1 MPFPCGISLPHAK
14 ARVLALMQ
22 HYCDRPLTPHRP
34 HVSLSEVLPPAFASC
49 GIPHDTPCGWHL
61 LMLTHESTCRVT
73 RFPAPIDRILRTVL
87 STGFLWQCMPVSG
100 FGCRRS
106 ILCHFLAPA
115 PQPLALVHGHD
126 GSIQGWPSDAT
137 FAFAAHRCL
146 LDGIPGLRLPGSAVY
161 PRFRPLRT
169 SRRPG
174 GYAVT
179 PALGGR
185 GLHSHGS

>member
-1 MPFPCGISLPHAK
+1 
-14 ARVLALMQ
+14 MQ
-22 HYCDRPLTPHRP
+22 HYSYRSLAPHRP
-34 HVSLSEVLPPAFASC
+34 HVSISEVLPSAFASC

-73 RFPAPIDRILRTVL
+73 PFPAPIDRILRTVL

-100 FGCRRS
+100 FGCRRP
-106 ILCHFLAPA
+106 ILCHFWLQRVSLLRWFMVTMA
-115 PQPLALVHGHD
+115 QY
-126 GSIQGWPSDAT
+126 T

-185 GLHSHGS
+185 GLHSHGN